1 MLYCPPN
8 VTFNHIWVNHG
19 ISHCFLDT
27 VTTSVYAS
35 FIVLFGLGQWLM
47 YRKYATETDQ
57 YLRPKSVLFGIQ
69 VALSILMLLI
79 ACARI
84 ILQATVIGDHV
95 LYGYMILYFGCNLVC
110 WPLSL
115 RIVFL
120 ERNYLLPTVPTR
132 GHGVVLLVFWTL
144 VFVSEN
150 LAFLNLRNEDWWFDL
165 STITDKLEFVLFIL
179 RYVCGCFLFILG
191 LKAPGISTLR
201 DYVNFGGTIND
212 PLVTDDVS
220 EHDQP

>member
-1 MLYCPPN
+1 MMYCPPN
-8 VTFNHIWVNHG
+8 VTFDHIWVNHG

-27 VTTSVYAS
+27 VTSAVYAL
-35 FIVLFGLGQWLM
+35 FILFFGTGQWVM
-47 YRKYATETDQ
+47 YRKYATLTDQ
-57 YLRPKSVLFGIQ
+57 YLRPKSFLFWLQ
-69 VALSILMLLI
+69 VALTVLMLVI
-79 ACARI
+79 ATARLA
-84 ILQATVIGDHV
+84 LQATVIGDHV
-95 LYGYMILYFGCNLVC
+95 VYGYMIVYFCSNLIC

-165 STITDKLEFVLFIL
+165 TTLTDKMEFVLFVL
-179 RYVCGCFLFILG
+179 RYVSGCLLFILG
-191 LKAPGISTLR
+191 LKSPGISTLR
-201 DYVNFGGTIND
+201 DYVNFGGSVHNEEE
-212 PLVTDDVS
+212 S
-220 EHDQP
+220 ETSSGGED